1 MTIRVDE
8 AIWPWRGRKWAHLV
22 SDESHDELH
31 DFAVELGIRRV
42 SFQGDHYDVDESTR
56 RVAIEAGAV
65 ETDPRDLVRA
75 LRAAGLRRA
84 PRERI
89 ERWDAPVWREIVT
102 DRRSLDRAL
111 LAADRHPTPML
122 DVVRAMSSSG
132 PIDLSVLHRSREV
145 AVVVADPHERPDW
158 RTELDRALDVA
169 PLTADVSVWIAGAGP
184 SVVELLGAPS

>member
-1 MTIRVDE
+1 MGALAQVE
-8 AIWPWRGRKWAHLV
+8 FVKQAG
-22 SDESHDELH
+22 HDE
-31 DFAVELGIRRV
+31 RRV
-42 SFQGDHYDVDESTR
+42 LTEPVG
-56 RVAIEAGAV
+56 I
-65 ETDPRDLVRA
+65 PL
-75 LRAAGLRRA
+75 
-84 PRERI
+84 PERL
-89 ERWDAPVWREIVT
+89 VT